1 MRIEV
6 YAADDAADDDAWGW
20 SGELDVGEA
29 AAGSGSGQ
37 CCRASEG
44 GCSS

>member
-1 MRIEV
+1 MRVEGR
-6 YAADDAADDDAWGW
+6 DDATDDDAWGW

-29 AAGSGSGQ
+29 GGGSGR